1 MLNLELARIVIEE
14 RRRKTDESL
23 RQARFRLALADRIEA
38 QAAVEHRP
46 AEGTQVCTEDG
57 RRPKPALG

>member
-23 RQARFRLALADRIEA
+23 RQAGFRLALAERLA
-38 QAAVEHRP
+38 SRAAVDHDP
-46 AEGTQVCTEDG
+46 ADGGQACTDSG
-57 RRPKPALG
+57 RRAKPALG